1 MFGSLDI
8 ILCLNDVETF
18 MNQTIFKEVLRNQ
31 KDEIT
36 GHKIYT
42 KLATRT
48 RNPKNAEVLE
58 HLAKHEMEHYQ
69 ILKNYS
75 GKDIKPNAFKVW
87 FYFFLAKMLGLTFAL
102 KLMEGAEKAAK
113 NSYAP
118 IKQHVSEVDKILSDE
133 ELHEKELLNMID
145 EEGLNYIG
153 SVVLGLNDALV
164 ELSGAL
170 AGFTFAIQDSR
181 TIALLGLITGIAA
194 TFSMAASEFLS
205 QRQEGNAKEAAKS
218 SLYTGIAYIGT
229 VALLTLPFLLFPNP
243 FINLGIMMG
252 IALFIILV
260 FNFYIAIARDQSF
273 KQRFS
278 EMAFISIGVALLS
291 FGIGWAVREFLG
303 LEI

>member
-1 MFGSLDI
+1 MEQA
-8 ILCLNDVETF
+8 ILNA
-18 MNQTIFKEVLRNQ
+18 VLRNQ

-36 GHKIYT
+36 GHIIYT
-42 KLATRT
+42 KLANRT
-48 RNPKNAEVLE
+48 RNEQNSDVLR
-58 HLAKHEMEHYQ
+58 HLAKHELEHYK
-69 ILKNYS
+69 ILKKYS
-75 GKDIKPNAFKVW
+75 GKDVEPNKLKVW

-102 KLMEGAEKAAK
+102 KLMEGAERAATK
-113 NSYAP
+113 SYAP
-118 IKQHVSEVDKILSDE
+118 IKKHVPEVGRILSDE
-133 ELHEKELLNMID
+133 ETHEHELLNMID
-145 EEGLNYIG
+145 EEGLNYMG
-153 SVVLGLNDALV
+153 SIVLGLNDALV

-170 AGFTFAIQDSR
+170 AGFTFAIQNSR

-229 VALLTLPFLLFPNP
+229 VALLVFPYLLFTNP
-243 FINLGIMMG
+243 FVNLGIMLG
-252 IALFIILV
+252 IALFIILI
-260 FNFYIAIARDQSF
+260 FNFYIAIARDLNF
-273 KQRFS
+273 KQRFA